1 MKILVYT
8 MGKVGSTTVIR
19 ALQSAGIA
27 AGRAYPGNIGTLNLD
42 EYDGFITMVRDP
54 VARNI
59 SQFFETQ
66 QYVVMNSINPLAA
79 FVDTFNHLEPLRWF
93 DDHIKPILDINVM
106 RKSFHKTRA
115 WEAYGNLLVIKT
127 EWLSIALADALT
139 EFCGPAN
146 YTVEHRAIGVEKFGP
161 VLGEKYQQFLET
173 AKFSEDFLNRLYD
186 TKFMKKFYLKSEI
199 ESFYARW
206 ME

>member
-1 MKILVYT
+1 
-8 MGKVGSTTVIR
+8 
-19 ALQSAGIA
+19 
-27 AGRAYPGNIGTLNLD
+27 
-42 EYDGFITMVRDP
+42 VRDP

-59 SQFFETQ
+59 SQFFETCQ
-66 QYVVMNSINPLAA
+66 DIIQKSADSLLAFKTEFPQGHGAPL
-79 FVDTFNHLEPLRWF
+79 LWF
-93 DDHIKPILDINVM
+93 DHHIKPILGVDVM
-106 RKSFHKTRA
+106 KKSFHKTRG

-127 EWLSIALADALT
+127 ERLSDALADALT

-161 VLGEKYQQFLET
+161 VLGEQYERFLET
-173 AKFSEDFLNRLYD
+173 ATFSEDFLSRLYD

-206 ME
+206 AE